1 MGLAILPCA
10 REHGHPRP
18 LGPAVGLHARQHV
31 RVRLDDRVRGG
42 PLPLVRVRVGVR
54 VRVRVGV
61 RARVRVRVRVRARV
75 RVRNV
80 NGTWRAWLA
89 SCCWWCGAKTAPG

>member
-42 PLPLVRVRVGVR
+42 ALPLVRVRVGVR

-61 RARVRVRVRVRARV
+61 RARVRVKIRVSALSAVPPSGRPSTARRCCSCWSV
-75 RVRNV
+75 S
-80 NGTWRAWLA
+80 AA
-89 SCCWWCGAKTAPG
+89 SMV